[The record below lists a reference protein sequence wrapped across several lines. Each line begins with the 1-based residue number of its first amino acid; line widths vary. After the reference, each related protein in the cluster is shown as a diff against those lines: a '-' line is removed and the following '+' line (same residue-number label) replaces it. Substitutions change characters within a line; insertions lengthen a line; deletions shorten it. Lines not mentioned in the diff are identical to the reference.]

1 MYISIEDAITYFEGR
16 YPNPDGWNAAS
27 PNNRT
32 RSLIT
37 ASRFLDRLNYIGE
50 KIADDQEHEFPRT
63 GQSEIPIDLQYACA
77 EIAEALLSGYDPEEE
92 FDNLT
97 VTSQGISSARVTY
110 DREQIPEGP
119 VMGIPSAV
127 AWRYIK
133 PWLKDNKNIRI
144 RRV

>member
-1 MYISIEDAITYFEGR
+1 MYISSENAVLYFEGR
-16 YPNPDGWNAAS
+16 YPNPTGWNSATS
-27 PNNRT
+27 INRT
-32 RSLIT
+32 RALTT
-37 ASRFLDRLNYIGE
+37 ASRFLDRLNYVGE
-50 KIADDQEHEFPRT
+50 KLSDEQEHEFPRT
-63 GQSEIPIDLQYACA
+63 GQAEIPLDLQYACA
-77 EIAEALLSGYDPEEE
+77 EIAESLLSGYDPEEE

-97 VTSQGISSARVTY
+97 VVAQGISSARVTY
-110 DREQIPEGP
+110 DRNQIPEGS